1 MGHPIAPVRRHR
13 PPECRGRSRTAH
25 PRPPRTRGHVDRA
38 RAGTRRHRHPG
49 PLFPVDGGL
58 SGRSRSAAGR
68 TPGAQRLRA
77 APGRPAAARPAPAH
91 RPGPYP
97 RPRRCAQ
104 PLRNP
109 GQPGTLP
116 HDFCRAGIAR
126 QTRGGRQRRC
136 RQRAAPGPR
145 HHRGRIGRPTERR
158 CSTYRHRK
166 GRAGTAL
173 GRPPGLMLHLASR
186 DQHRA
191 MYVTWCEPLEAA
203 TKTMRAAFRRAWVAR
218 SERSATH
225 TPAHTTLSTL
235 PSVGTD
241 GGKQR
246 AIVLGNEL
254 MQIPHRI
261 ACSGCSNVDRDCHVC
276 MDRRWC
282 RHPDSNWGPTAYKA
296 VALPTELCRR
306 RQARCAPVRILAQ
319 RGAI

>member
-1 MGHPIAPVRRHR
+1 
-13 PPECRGRSRTAH
+13 
-25 PRPPRTRGHVDRA
+25 
-38 RAGTRRHRHPG
+38 
-49 PLFPVDGGL
+49 
-58 SGRSRSAAGR
+58 
-68 TPGAQRLRA
+68 
-77 APGRPAAARPAPAH
+77 
-91 RPGPYP
+91 
-97 RPRRCAQ
+97 
-104 PLRNP
+104 
-109 GQPGTLP
+109 
-116 HDFCRAGIAR
+116 
-126 QTRGGRQRRC
+126 
-136 RQRAAPGPR
+136 
-145 HHRGRIGRPTERR
+145 
-158 CSTYRHRK
+158 
-166 GRAGTAL
+166 
-173 GRPPGLMLHLASR
+173 
-186 DQHRA
+186 
-191 MYVTWCEPLEAA
+191 
-203 TKTMRAAFRRAWVAR
+203 MRAAFRRAWVAR

-225 TPAHTTLSTL
+225 TPAHTTLNTL